1 MCKGGETIKKGERL
15 PLLVISLILFCSSLH
30 SLTATAQPVISIGK
44 YLQVGSYHGEPILW
58 RCVDIDQHGPLML
71 SDKILTLKAFDA
83 AGKHPD
89 DHNDNRLSG
98 GSDLW
103 ESSNIRAWLNSTAGA
118 GNVKWPCG
126 NPPATDRASS
136 GAQSRRW
143 RKGGKYNS
151 YISEKGFL
159 SEGNFRESE
168 RSVIKTV
175 TQKSLLNSSD
185 LKLATSGNT
194 LYFYHYDISYKISVP
209 VKNYDASYS
218 HHVTD
223 RMFLLDMM
231 QIFRV
236 NQNLKNYHLSRHT
249 QKAVTNSDFQSS
261 DFASDR
267 NWHYWLRSPFPTKK
281 YNNSVRYVT
290 SMGYL
295 FHNKA
300 SISCNGVRPAF
311 YIDLSSARFK
321 SGNGSAGN
329 PYTIGP

>member
-1 MCKGGETIKKGERL
+1 
-15 PLLVISLILFCSSLH
+15 
-30 SLTATAQPVISIGK
+30 
-44 YLQVGSYHGEPILW
+44 LQMGSYNGEPILW

-71 SDKILTLKAFDA
+71 SDRILTLKAFDA

-89 DHNDNRLSG
+89 DHNNNRLSG
-98 GSDLW
+98 GSSLW

-126 NPPATDRASS
+126 NPPATDLASS

-143 RKGGKYNS
+143 RKGGQYNS
-151 YISEKGFL
+151 YVSEKGFL

-175 TQKSLLNSSD
+175 TQKSLLNSTD

-194 LYFYHYDISYKISVP
+194 LYFYHHDISYKISVP
-209 VKNYDASYS
+209 VKNYDTAYS

-223 RMFLLDMM
+223 RMFLLDLM

-236 NQNLKNYHLSRHT
+236 NHNLKNYHLSRPS

-261 DFASDR
+261 DLASDR
-267 NWHYWLRSPFPTKK
+267 NWHYWLRSPFPTQK

-295 FHNKA
+295 FHVKA
-300 SISCNGVRPAF
+300 SSSYIGVRPAF

-321 SGNGSAGN
+321 SGNGSPKN
-329 PYTIGP
+329 PYIIGP